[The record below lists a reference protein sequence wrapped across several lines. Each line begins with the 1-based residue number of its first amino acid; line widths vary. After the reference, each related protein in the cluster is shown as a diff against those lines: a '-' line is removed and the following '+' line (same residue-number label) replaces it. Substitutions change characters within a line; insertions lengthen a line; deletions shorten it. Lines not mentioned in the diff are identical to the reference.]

1 MMPTLGVA
9 TMLLALVPTGS
20 TAATF
25 SHTDWGAILEHFV
38 DERGRVDYAGL
49 ARDRS
54 QLDRYLARLEQASPD
69 SSPALFPT
77 RADQLAYWLNA
88 YNAVVIAGV
97 LDRGIE
103 TTSVWGDGFFG
114 IGFFTVDR
122 ARLGGRLLSLEEFE
136 DDIVR
141 SRFRDPRV
149 HAALNCASI
158 GCPRLPRW
166 AFEGS
171 TLETDLDSGMRE
183 FVSDPR
189 HCRVD
194 LATRT
199 VWLSKI
205 FDWFEE
211 DFVAFEKERG
221 TTSPAV
227 IDYVNHYS
235 TRDEPIPRGLRIR
248 FLEYDKRL
256 NRQ

>member
-1 MMPTLGVA
+1 MVRALKAATLI
-9 TMLLALVPTGS
+9 LALAPS
-20 TAATF
+20 AATAATF
-25 SHTDWGAILEHFV
+25 AHADWSAILEHFV
-38 DERGRVDYAGL
+38 DDRGRVDYAGL
-49 ARDRS
+49 AGERS

-69 SSPALFPT
+69 SSPELFPT

-88 YNAVVIAGV
+88 YNAVVISGV
-97 LDRGIE
+97 LDRGVK
-103 TTSVWGDGFFG
+103 TPSVWGDGFFG

-122 ARLGGRLLSLEEFE
+122 ARLGGRLMSLKALE

-141 SRFRDPRV
+141 ARFRDPRV

-158 GCPRLPRW
+158 GCPRLRRQ
-166 AFEGS
+166 AFEGA
-171 TLETDLDSGMRE
+171 TLEADLDAAMRE

-221 TTSPAV
+221 TMSPSV
-227 IDYVNHYS
+227 IDYINRFRAVDSQILPNQ
-235 TRDEPIPRGLRIR
+235 RIR
-248 FLEYDKRL
+248 YLDYDKKL
-256 NRQ
+256 NIQ